1 MNKNY
6 YAVIMAGGVG
16 SRFWPVSTQKFPK
29 QFHDML
35 GKGDS
40 LLQKTFKRL
49 ANIIPPENIL
59 IATNARYKDLVLE
72 QLEGIKENQ
81 LLLEPAMRN
90 TAPCILYAALKIKQQ
105 NPNGVM
111 IVAPSDHWIEDE
123 KTFTENIKTSFEAC
137 AEQDILMTLG
147 IQPSFANTGYGY
159 IHFENNSDEIKKVL
173 KFTEKPTLD
182 VATKFLESGE
192 YLWNAGIF
200 IWSVQSIL
208 KAFENSLPTMTKL
221 FCEGNHVYNTEFEDD
236 FIRSNYGKAEDIS
249 IDYGIMQNAIN
260 IYVLPVDFGWNDLGT
275 WSSLY
280 EKLEKDDEKNA
291 VVNGKAIFRNATGN
305 MVSTQSKKHVVIQGL
320 DDYIVVEKDDV
331 LLIVPKKEDQNIKQL
346 VADVKSTFGDEL
358 I

>member
-1 MNKNY
+1 
-6 YAVIMAGGVG
+6 MAGGVG
-16 SRFWPVSTQKFPK
+16 SRFWPVSTQSFPK

-49 ANIIPPENIL
+49 ANLIPPENIL
-59 IATNARYKDLVLE
+59 IATNARYKELVLE

-159 IHFENNSDEIKKVL
+159 IHFENNSNEIKKVL
-173 KFTEKPTLD
+173 KFTEKPTLE
-182 VATKFLESGE
+182 VATNFLESGE

-236 FIRSNYGKAEDIS
+236 FIRSNYGKAENIS
-249 IDYGIMQNAIN
+249 IDYGIMQNATN

-291 VVNGKAIFRNATGN
+291 VVNGKAIFRNASGN

-331 LLIVPKKEDQNIKQL
+331 LLIVPKKDDQNIKQL
-346 VADVKSTFGDEL
+346 VADVKSTFGNEL